1 MDAVTPPAEIVDE
14 DWCSIAEAARRLGV
28 TPAAIHHRVRRGT
41 LPTRLNGNHGK
52 LVKVPRTVMV
62 TANERVT
69 VSGDDRVTITVMA
82 IETLKEALAA
92 AKAEAAA
99 AAAKAEAAT
108 AKAETAAEHRRIA
121 EVEAAAVPALR
132 DTIAALKAA
141 LDAEQARN
149 RDLRRARDAG
159 GPLYRAWRWAW
170 RKTG

>member
-1 MDAVTPPAEIVDE
+1 MDAVTPPADLVDE

-41 LPTRLNGNHGK
+41 LPTRPNGNHGK

-99 AAAKAEAAT
+99 ERA
-108 AKAETAAEHRRIA
+108 RIA

-132 DTIAALKAA
+132 ETIAILKAA

-149 RDLRRARDAG
+149 RDLRRSQAAQGDR
-159 GPLYRAWRWAW
+159 RWRWWWQKA
-170 RKTG
+170 G